1 MKLIYQMKKALIT
14 YHIVNILHLIFY
26 ALIFLSL
33 INAFGSGNLMKDF
46 VYYLIAV
53 YVLLYF
59 GLNYYARRV
68 GDGMANPIVTVKLA
82 NWLHAGSIVVF
93 AISFFLY
100 YRSGYD
106 YVYLMLV
113 SFPMDIFAVVL
124 AYRAHPVEKRD
135 NDMLDQ

>member
-1 MKLIYQMKKALIT
+1 MRQALIT

-33 INAFGSGNLMKDF
+33 IDAFNSGNLMKDF
-46 VYYLIAV
+46 VYYLIGA

-59 GLNYYARRV
+59 GLNFYARRA
-68 GDGMANPIVTVKLA
+68 GKGMANPIVSVKLA

-93 AISFFLY
+93 ALSFYLY
-100 YRSGYD
+100 YRNSYD

-113 SFPMDIFAVVL
+113 SFPMDVFAVVI
-124 AYRAHPVEKRD
+124 AWRAHPIVQQKKD
-135 NDMLDQ
+135 TLDDSV